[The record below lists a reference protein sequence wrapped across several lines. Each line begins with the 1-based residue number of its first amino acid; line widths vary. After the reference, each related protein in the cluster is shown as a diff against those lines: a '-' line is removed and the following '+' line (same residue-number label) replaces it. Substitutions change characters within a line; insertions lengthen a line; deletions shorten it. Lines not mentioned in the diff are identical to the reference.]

1 MRLEAAYR
9 RSVFRAGEVVAQVGR
24 RSASGDAWLAG
35 QGAHEGAMVTAWN
48 PMSRRHPRGWN
59 DRAQARLR
67 AAARRFPMV
76 EGFSGTPRWQEHNL
90 LLAGKVR
97 AIAMLAWRFRQA
109 AILMLRRGQP
119 ARLRW
124 LA

>member
-1 MRLEAAYR
+1 MRLAAAYR
-9 RSVFRAGEVVAQVGR
+9 RSVFRAGEVVARVGR

-35 QGAHEGAMVTAWN
+35 QGAREGAMVTAWN

-67 AAARRFPMV
+67 AAARRFPMA
-76 EGFSGTPRWQEHNL
+76 EGFSGTARWQEHNV
-90 LLAGKVR
+90 LLAGDVR
-97 AIAMLAWRFRQA
+97 AIAMLARRFRQA
-109 AILMLRRGQP
+109 AILVLRRGQV
-119 ARLRW
+119 ARLGW